1 LTLPQPQETA
11 SLEQL
16 MAGVLAM
23 LVADREERLGKQDGR
38 VVEPRKTELI
48 LFSSGF
54 SYQQIG
60 TFLDKKPDT
69 VKKAISRA
77 RAKSNQKADDDG

>member
-1 LTLPQPQETA
+1 MPQPQETA